1 MSGLKI
7 LLLTSAQDDFQFF
20 QYFPQSYEQPYKVN
34 ELLLYTK
41 YFKNCGKGCLISKDK
56 IYFYKTFTPNLENN
70 ANQNKKKIF
79 LFFYCDTYYNQK
91 YIDEFTDNIFEL
103 LELDV
108 FNENVLKKKIVK
120 TIDELFDIY
129 KNIDNK
135 EEIYKEYVN
144 DIMKNGKEEYNSGSN
159 NTSMDSQLSYN
170 KNKSMT
176 RNREN
181 SLMSIRNTN
190 LMENMENIEM
200 VKINELDTD
209 LTMIFKSNK
218 YDNYFMKLKIYKK
231 IKLINLVIFAVIGI
245 VIYCLIPVAV
255 KNKK

>member
-1 MSGLKI
+1 
-7 LLLTSAQDDFQFF
+7 
-20 QYFPQSYEQPYKVN
+20 
-34 ELLLYTK
+34 
-41 YFKNCGKGCLISKDK
+41 
-56 IYFYKTFTPNLENN
+56 
-70 ANQNKKKIF
+70 
-79 LFFYCDTYYNQK
+79 
-91 YIDEFTDNIFEL
+91 
-103 LELDV
+103 
-108 FNENVLKKKIVK
+108 
-120 TIDELFDIY
+120 
-129 KNIDNK
+129 
-135 EEIYKEYVN
+135 
-144 DIMKNGKEEYNSGSN
+144 MKNGKEEYNNGSN